1 MTMLLELAQV
11 GKRFGGL
18 EVLRAVDL
26 AVAEGEIVGLIGPNG
41 AGKTTVF
48 NLITGVYRPD
58 GGRIAFAGADITG
71 RPTEQICHRGIA
83 RTFQVV
89 KPFGNLTV
97 WQNVTVGAL
106 CRAASLREARR
117 AAVDTLKFV
126 GLWPRRHDL
135 ARGLTIGLRKK
146 LEVARALATRPRLL
160 LLDEVMGG
168 LNPTEVQ
175 GMVALIRQLHGQGL
189 TLLVIEH
196 VMAAV
201 MSLSHRVVVLHHGE
215 LIAAGPPAEIVRNP
229 QVIQAY
235 LGEEYLLA

>member
-1 MTMLLELAQV
+1 MLLELSRV

-26 AVAEGEIVGLIGPNG
+26 AVGEGEIIGLIGPNG

-58 GGRIAFAGADITG
+58 GGRISFAGEDIT
-71 RPTEQICHRGIA
+71 RKPTEEICHRGIA

-89 KPFGNLTV
+89 KPFGSLTV

-106 CRAASLREARR
+106 CRAAGLAEARR

-126 GLWPRRHDL
+126 GLWPRRHEL

-175 GMVALIRQLHGQGL
+175 GMVTLIRQLHGEGL

-201 MSLSHRVVVLHHGE
+201 MALSQRVVVLHHGE
-215 LIAAGPPAEIVRNP
+215 RIADGSPANVVRDP
-229 QVIQAY
+229 HVIQAY
-235 LGEEYLLA
+235 LGEDYLLA

>member
-1 MTMLLELAQV
+1 MMLLELSRV

-18 EVLRAVDL
+18 EVLHAVDL
-26 AVAEGEIVGLIGPNG
+26 AVAEGEFIGLIGPNG

-58 GGRIAFAGADITG
+58 GGRISLAGEDIT
-71 RPTEQICHRGIA
+71 RKPTEEICRRGIA

-89 KPFGNLTV
+89 KPFGSLTV

-106 CRAASLREARR
+106 CRAASLAEARR
-117 AAVDTLKFV
+117 AAADTLKFV
-126 GLWPRRHDL
+126 GLWPRRHEL

-175 GMVALIRQLHGQGL
+175 GMVTLIRQLHGEGL

-201 MSLSHRVVVLHHGE
+201 MALSQRVVVLHHGE
-215 LIAAGPPAEIVRNP
+215 RIADGSPAEVVRDP
-229 QVIQAY
+229 HVIQAY
-235 LGEEYLLA
+235 LGEDYLLA